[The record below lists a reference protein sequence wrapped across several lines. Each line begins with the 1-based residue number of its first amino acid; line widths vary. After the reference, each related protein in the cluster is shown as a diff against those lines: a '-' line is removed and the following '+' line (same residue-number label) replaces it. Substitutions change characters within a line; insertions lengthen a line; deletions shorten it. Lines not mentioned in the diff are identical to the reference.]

1 MTDLLKVRN
10 SSYILYEETLM
21 EKENLKKEAEQIRID
36 YLKVFGDLLLS
47 VFHAKIR
54 CIELK
59 KRIAYCQRCINTGEE
74 IHEEELEEYI
84 DDEMAEYNDQ
94 LAQFGTDV
102 ILANRS
108 KEVSE
113 QDYYKVKEIYYRLAK
128 EIHPDMRP
136 DLAEDSVLKDYWNQ
150 IGAAYRLNQLDELID
165 LEALVSR
172 YLQDMGITDKEIE
185 IEHVDERIERLEK
198 EIERIRTTEPYIYR
212 KVLDDPDTSAKKKQ
226 KLEQE
231 LNEYNAYFEEL
242 EAILKN
248 FEIIRCDEDE
258 T

>member
-1 MTDLLKVRN
+1 
-10 SSYILYEETLM
+10 
-21 EKENLKKEAEQIRID
+21 
-36 YLKVFGDLLLS
+36 
-47 VFHAKIR
+47 
-54 CIELK
+54 
-59 KRIAYCQRCINTGEE
+59 
-74 IHEEELEEYI
+74 
-84 DDEMAEYNDQ
+84 
-94 LAQFGTDV
+94 
-102 ILANRS
+102 
-108 KEVSE
+108 
-113 QDYYKVKEIYYRLAK
+113 
-128 EIHPDMRP
+128 MRP

-150 IGAAYRLNQLDELID
+150 IGAAYRLNQLEELID

-172 YLQDMGITDKEIE
+172 YLQEMGITDKEIE
-185 IEHVDERIERLEK
+185 IQNVDKRIERLEK